1 MLKVRFLLQHVMG
14 SSVSRNLEESLT
26 EVSFL
31 VNNRSDARSV
41 TVEFTKNELKELIS
55 TLQNAIGN

>member
-1 MLKVRFLLQHVMG
+1 MG

-31 VNNRSDARSV
+31 VKDRSDARNF